1 MINSGS
7 APAAAQS
14 TLLAGLGPAATH
26 AILGAAKIRRIS
38 AKRAITARG
47 QQATHLFLVQTGRVR
62 YYHLTKQGELVVL
75 GCLVPGDVVGLMA
88 LLLKSPS
95 AYMASAEATSD
106 CVLLA
111 WDHAVVRSFVDL
123 YPLLGENGSRIAIGY
138 LQNYIERHVG
148 LVTETAEERLARTL
162 LKLGH
167 RTGTTHHDG
176 VEIRATNAELGA
188 LADVSPF
195 TASRV
200 LNDWVRAGT
209 VSKGRG
215 RILLHAPEAL
225 MID

>member
-1 MINSGS
+1 MLNSGS
-7 APAAAQS
+7 ASAAAQS
-14 TLLAGLGPAATH
+14 TFLAGLGLAATH

-38 AKRAITARG
+38 AKRAITTRG
-47 QQATHLFLVQTGRVR
+47 QQATHLFLVQTGQVR
-62 YYHLTKQGELVVL
+62 YYHLTKRGDLVLL
-75 GCLVPGDVVGLMA
+75 GYLVPGDVIGLVT
-88 LLLKSPS
+88 LLKSPS

-106 CVLLA
+106 CELLA
-111 WDHAVVRSFVDL
+111 WDHAVVRSFADL
-123 YPLLGENGSRIAIGY
+123 YPLLGENGLRIALGY
-138 LQNYIERHVG
+138 LRNYIERHVG

-167 RTGTTHHDG
+167 QTGDVQHDG

-188 LADVSPF
+188 LADISPF

-200 LNDWVRAGT
+200 LNGWVRAGT

>member
-7 APAAAQS
+7 ASATPES
-14 TLLAGLGPAATH
+14 TFLAGLGTAATR

-38 AKRAITARG
+38 AKHAITSGG
-47 QQATHLFLVQTGRVR
+47 QQASHLFLIQSGRVR
-62 YYHLTKQGELVVL
+62 YYHLTKHGELVLL
-75 GCLVPGDVVGLMA
+75 GRLMPGDVIGLVTI
-88 LLLKSPS
+88 LRSPT

-106 CVLLA
+106 CELLA
-111 WDHAVVRSFVDL
+111 WDHTVVRSFVDL
-123 YPLLGENGSRIAIGY
+123 YPLLGENGLRIALGY

-148 LVTETAEERLARTL
+148 LATETAEERLARTL
-162 LKLGH
+162 LKLG
-167 RTGTTHHDG
+167 RQTGAVHPDG
-176 VEIRATNAELGA
+176 VEVRATNAELSA
-188 LADVSPF
+188 LADISPF